1 MVLRGKPDSFTCLL
15 PMLRGR
21 PKYQGEDKLP
31 LIVWMMA
38 QAFQDDLPTGL
49 YSWARNLLPLV
60 GNNKCY
66 SPELVDLILQFV
78 EKRILSNPEARTILV
93 LVNGAVKD
101 GERLIPPCSFEILVR
116 HTFPARVE
124 EACITI
130 ESFRMLHHTN
140 YKRER
145 MSSVIL

>member
-1 MVLRGKPDSFTCLL
+1 MVLCGKPDSFTCLL

-21 PKYQGEDKLP
+21 PMYQGEDKLP
-31 LIVWMMA
+31 HIVWMMA

-101 GERLIPPCSFEILVR
+101 GERLIPLCSFGILVR

-124 EACITI
+124 EACITKVSECYI
-130 ESFRMLHHTN
+130 ILTTN
-140 YKRER
+140 ENACPP
-145 MSSVIL
+145 